1 MASERL
7 PDNQED
13 REVYLR
19 DHVAGR
25 FMAAVDKTRKDADT
39 VIMTVKAFA
48 SEPETLYVALDY
60 AYHSGVAVTMAPDGK
75 PSEPALCDR

>member
-19 DHVAGR
+19 DHDTAR
-25 FMAAVDKTRKDADT
+25 FVAAVDKTRKDADT

-48 SEPETLYVALDY
+48 GEPEALYVALDY
-60 AYHSGVAVTMAPDGK
+60 AYHGGVPVTMAPDGK
-75 PSEPALCDR
+75 SSEPTVRER